1 MYKMQIFVRTFS
13 PSKTLVFPCSEK
25 TTLEEF
31 LQWVEDK
38 TGIPEQY
45 YFILHGGRYMYKYS
59 DQQKAC
65 TFAQMGITNETTL
78 HLNARFHVKA
88 EPQKLNAAA

>member
-1 MYKMQIFVRTFS
+1 MQIFVVTFS

-45 YFILHGGRYMYKYS
+45 YFILHGGRYVDKFTEDTKKNS
-59 DQQKAC
+59 
-65 TFAQMGITNETTL
+65 FGRLGITNETTL
-78 HLNARFHVKA
+78 RLNARFHVKV